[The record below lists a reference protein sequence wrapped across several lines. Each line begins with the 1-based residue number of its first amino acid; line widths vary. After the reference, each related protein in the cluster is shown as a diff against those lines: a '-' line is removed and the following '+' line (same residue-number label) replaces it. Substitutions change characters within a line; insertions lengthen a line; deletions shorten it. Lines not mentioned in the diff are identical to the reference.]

1 MGIKDDEQVYG
12 DMEAVVGAGLGMAVA
27 ADRVVVIGD
36 SENDPLG
43 IPLAIIPK
51 DFRVEA
57 LTEADK
63 ARAYR
68 RDRPLRVEANTTIL
82 ELESFIAI
90 CQRFKRPVSAI
101 FADIEATKLTAI
113 FDFHDPTGDKDD
125 AEIARWG
132 KHRAIYVCPRSK
144 PWQAWT
150 ALDGKPLSQD
160 QFAQFI
166 EERLDD
172 LTSAPADRAPPEDGV
187 TREYGAPA
195 RILDMARN
203 LQIRTRGEFVRE
215 IDTRTGSFNLVNRVQ
230 NEEATS
236 TRIFGGFWLKLPV
249 FEAGA
254 LYLVEARIQ
263 FRLVEGRPTFT
274 FLLHNKDVVL
284 RDAFDEVRKR
294 VHAETSL
301 PIFAGRD

>member
-1 MGIKDDEQVYG
+1 MTIGKDGNYG
-12 DMEAVVGAGLGMAVA
+12 DMEAVVGAGLGMAQA
-27 ADRVVVIGD
+27 AERVVVIGD
-36 SENDPLG
+36 KENDPLG
-43 IPLAIIPK
+43 IPVAIVPK
-51 DFRVEA
+51 DFRIEA
-57 LTEADK
+57 LGEVDK
-63 ARAYR
+63 QRAYR
-68 RDRPLRVEANTTIL
+68 RERPLRVEANTTIL
-82 ELESFIAI
+82 ELESFIAL
-90 CQRFKRPVSAI
+90 CLRFKRPVSAI
-101 FADIEATKLTAI
+101 FADIEATRLTAI
-113 FDFHDPTGDKDD
+113 FDYHDPTGDKDD

-132 KHRAIYVCPRSK
+132 KHRATYACPRSK

-160 QFAQFI
+160 QFSQFI

-172 LTSAPADRAPPEDGV
+172 LTSTPPDRPPAEDGI

-203 LQIRTRGEFVRE
+203 LQIRTRGEFQRE
-215 IDTRTGSFNLVNRVQ
+215 IDPRTGSFNLVNRVQ
-230 NEEATS
+230 NEEANS
-236 TRIFGGFWLKLPV
+236 TRIYGGFWLKLPV

-254 LYLVEARIQ
+254 LYFVEARIQ

-294 VHAETSL
+294 VNEKTGL